1 MQKPRRRPTLARL
14 GTNKASQRP
23 IRSSTW
29 PRYAFEARQLSLI
42 HIYWGYDKIEE
53 EIKKCK
59 EKYGPN
65 SLTVLTGTGREA
77 GRYMTNTSARV
88 CVTTNQCYTQTG
100 FSCMAPRDTVCSMIG
115 GAGYIE
121 YDFANGLPRCG

>member
-1 MQKPRRRPTLARL
+1 MC
-14 GTNKASQRP
+14 
-23 IRSSTW
+23 IRDRDW
-29 PRYAFEARQLSLI
+29 A
-42 HIYWGYDKIEE
+42 YDKIEE
-53 EIKKCK
+53 EINKCK

-77 GRYMTNTSARV
+77 GRYMTNTSARI

-121 YDFANGLPRCG
+121 YDFANGLPCLLYTSPRTKESRRQAASRAAP